1 MLYDAQYIG
10 PMQYRQSHIA
20 PILCSLEYIG
30 LMMYPREYSISPT
43 AIHQAT
49 VPCCQCGLLPGIMLI
64 RDVCCRL
71 AFGMVSHTQ
80 RRAHYI
86 LSEPRI
92 QALRVCVQDVRGQ
105 QMEYLKS
112 CLLRVAFR
120 VLLHCCSN
128 LIQLTK
134 LENVLLTATHRRTN
148 SLPLNSLPLST
159 ATHKRCYSIT
169 TSSFPNSCISG
180 TL

>member
-49 VPCCQCGLLPGIMLI
+49 VPRCQCGLLPGIMLI

-71 AFGMVSHTQ
+71 AFGMVSHTNEE
-80 RRAHYI
+80 HTTYC
-86 LSEPRI
+86 LHLVSKH
-92 QALRVCVQDVRGQ
+92 C
-105 QMEYLKS
+105 EYVFKMYE
-112 CLLRVAFR
+112 A
-120 VLLHCCSN
+120 N
-128 LIQLTK
+128 KWNI
-134 LENVLLTATHRRTN
+134 
-148 SLPLNSLPLST
+148 
-159 ATHKRCYSIT
+159 
-169 TSSFPNSCISG
+169 
-180 TL
+180 